1 MGGHHDHHHP
11 RSTAGRLGLSSAIF
25 ALNMAV
31 QAGGGLWTGSLGL
44 YSDALEN
51 FSDAALNLL
60 GMASLSVANRREPC
74 DEFSYGWHRLEV
86 FYVVVGILM
95 LLALAAT
102 IVAEAVG
109 RILHPHP
116 ILAGRAL
123 LFAGAGL
130 VLNAAATLVLVP
142 HGGTREERDLN
153 LRSAYLHA
161 LGDSLTSLGVITSLA
176 FVWWK
181 GWRFLDPLMAS
192 IVVVVILRGAW
203 GLARETYG
211 ILMHQAAFDHR
222 EAKAAIQALPGV
234 AGVEDLRSWR
244 LCSHLVICSAH
255 VIVEA
260 DRLDETEAFLEDI
273 EHLLWE
279 RFGVRHLTIHFE
291 TASMAERHHHRFI
304 HQHESAGV
312 EDPVHKGAHRH
323 EHSHGHPHRHSHG
336 S

>member
-1 MGGHHDHHHP
+1 MGGQHSHP

-25 ALNMAV
+25 ALNMAI
-31 QAGGGLWTGSLGL
+31 QALGGLWTGSLGL

-60 GMASLSVANRREPC
+60 GMASLKVANRREPC

-86 FYVVVGILM
+86 FYVVIGIVM

-109 RILHPHP
+109 RILHPQA
-116 ILAGRAL
+116 IMAGRAL

-130 VLNAAATLVLVP
+130 VLNAAATFVLIP
-142 HGGTREERDLN
+142 HSGTREERDLN

-161 LGDSLTSLGVITSLA
+161 LGDSLTSLGVMASLA

-192 IVVVVILRGAW
+192 LVVLFILRGAW
-203 GLARETYG
+203 GLGRETYG
-211 ILMHQAAFDHR
+211 ILMHRAAFDHA
-222 EAKAAIQALPGV
+222 EAKAGILSLPGV
-234 AGVEDLRSWR
+234 TGVEDLRSWR

-255 VIVEA
+255 IVIEA
-260 DRLDETEAFLEDI
+260 QRLDETEAFLDDI

-279 RFGVRHLTIHFE
+279 QFGVRHLTIHFE
-291 TASMAERHHHRFI
+291 TAAMAERHHHRFI
-304 HQHESAGV
+304 HQHEAAGV
-312 EDPVHKGAHRH
+312 EDPVHLGAHRH
-323 EHSHGHPHRHSHG
+323 EHPHGHEHG
-336 S
+336 HDDKQA